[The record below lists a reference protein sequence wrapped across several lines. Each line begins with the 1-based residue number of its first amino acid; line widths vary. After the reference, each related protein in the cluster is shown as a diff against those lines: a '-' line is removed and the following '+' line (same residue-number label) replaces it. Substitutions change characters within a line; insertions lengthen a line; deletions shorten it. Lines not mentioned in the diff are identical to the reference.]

1 MEKELKDFRKY
12 QNHFQHTFE
21 VYMNTHPN
29 SGECHLYIPVYM
41 STSVADTLNQDV
53 VGSFEEELSYR
64 DGILTRYVKLASDQQ
79 LVTIPTGN
87 DQNSSSA
94 VTAIPFLIL
103 HHSVPDQSVI
113 EYSTI
118 NHQEKILYS
127 YYLVIKSESF
137 AITPDFGFKY
147 LCIPFYDTQVLP
159 SKKDEEE
166 K

>member
-1 MEKELKDFRKY
+1 MKDFRKY
-12 QNHFQHTFE
+12 QNHFQQTFE

-29 SGECHLYIPVYM
+29 SGECRLYIPVYTS

-64 DGILTRYVKLASDQQ
+64 DGILTRYVKLVANQE

-87 DQNSSSA
+87 DQNPSSV

-118 NHQEKILYS
+118 NNQEKILYS

-137 AITPDFGFKY
+137 ATTSDFGFKY
-147 LCIPFYDTQVLP
+147 LCIPFYDTQALP
-159 SKKDEEE
+159 SKKDEED